1 MSQAASE
8 VSWEGKYIFDR
19 KSFQTYQKREQV
31 ASMLRAFSGKLLAEH
46 ASLVCHGAVRS
57 R

>member
-31 ASMLRAFSGKLLAEH
+31 ASMLRAFSSKLLAEH